1 MLSHTAFFLFF
12 LFKQL
17 HNARNADKQIPQN
30 NARNPVNQRN
40 ADVKLGLHVSEKG
53 YSDCSCSHITTQN
66 SAQNIKQNARYE
78 QHRADNA

>member
-40 ADVKLGLHVSEKG
+40 ADVKLGLHFKKRNRNRAIAHNES
-53 YSDCSCSHITTQN
+53 QN
-66 SAQNIKQNARYE
+66 NAQNIKQNARYE